1 MITEAHYVFIVGMK
15 EPNSN
20 HSEADQWVY
29 LTHNS
34 VYKNHH
40 KQRTREGYVG
50 STLWKSIL

>member
-50 STLWKSIL
+50 STL